1 MILDPRFFTALGWS
15 VGGDLFLLNGWG
27 FVVVEGLTLT
37 VVIGVSAVCH
47 KSNFVPAEHWVGSC
61 VFRSCQ

>member
-1 MILDPRFFTALGWS
+1 M
-15 VGGDLFLLNGWG
+15 GGDLFLNGWG

-47 KSNFVPAEHWVGSC
+47 KSNFCS
-61 VFRSCQ
+61 S

>member
-1 MILDPRFFTALGWS
+1 M
-15 VGGDLFLLNGWG
+15 GGELFLINGWG

-47 KSNFVPAEHWVGSC
+47 KSNFCS
-61 VFRSCQ
+61 S